1 MLVIAIN
8 GYDKQFYGY
17 SRFPKA
23 KQPFRF
29 EKEMVMPYEFSM
41 VPLQLHMYRDTWK

>member
-29 EKEMVMPYEFSM
+29 ETELAMPMAFTIAPSQ
-41 VPLQLHMYRDTWK
+41 PRSCTGTQG